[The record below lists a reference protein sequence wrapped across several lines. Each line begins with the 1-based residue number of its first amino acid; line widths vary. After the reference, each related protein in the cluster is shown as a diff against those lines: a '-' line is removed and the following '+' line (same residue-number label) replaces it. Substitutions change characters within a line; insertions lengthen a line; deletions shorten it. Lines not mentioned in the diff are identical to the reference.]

1 MFDLSSAQYHPIS
14 EQIVDVLTKKTLNSN
29 RLFFRVQVSYFLAKM
44 ASSMRCTL
52 DTLDRG
58 KIPVNVYAL
67 NLAPSGSGKGHSTNI
82 IEGQF
87 LNQFK
92 NTFLQDTFPYIAQQ
106 NLVDIAAKRANKN
119 STDPA
124 DELVKLEKEFAS
136 TGALAFSFDSGTVPA
151 LKQLRHKLL
160 LANAGAASFEC
171 DELGKN
177 LIANMDLLTAFLELY
192 DQGLIKQKLT
202 KNTADS
208 QRAEELEGKTPTNM
222 LLFGTPSSLLNGGK
236 EEDEFYALLE
246 TGYAR
251 RCLFGYSRKE
261 DFQQEMSPEQVF
273 DMLTDST
280 SNSTIA
286 QLSQHFGMLAD
297 AIKYNQQIMVNRDVS
312 IKLIAY
318 KLHCEQIA
326 DKLPDHEEI
335 RKAELRHRYFKA
347 LKLAG
352 VYAFVDETPEVTEA
366 QLLSAIKLV
375 EESGEAFNRIL
386 SREKNYVKLANYIA
400 EVGKEVTH
408 VDLVEDLPFYKGSNA
423 QKQELMNLA
432 IAYGYKHHIIIKKTF
447 VDGIEF
453 FKGEALKPTDLSKLI
468 ASYSGHVA
476 YNYLSEPISFSNL
489 QALCQMDDMHWINH
503 ALIKGADGD
512 GHRDGSNILPG
523 FNVIVIDVDE
533 GTSLDEVRVLMKD
546 YTYFIHTTKRHQTEG
561 YGDRFRLIM
570 PINYHLKLDEN
581 EFREF
586 MNNVYEWLPFKV
598 DEQTSQRCRKWATH
612 QGITFSNEGEILDA
626 LAFIPKTSKNDE
638 LKKTMVD
645 LGNLD
650 NLERWFAQ
658 RMGNGNRNNQLLKFA
673 MMLADTGLDYQGI
686 LDKVLGFNAKLDSGL
701 PEIEIHSTIM
711 RSISKK
717 LSEK

>member
-503 ALIKGADGD
+503 ALIKGT
-512 GHRDGSNILPG
+512 
-523 FNVIVIDVDE
+523 V
-533 GTSLDEVRVLMKD
+533 
-546 YTYFIHTTKRHQTEG
+546 
-561 YGDRFRLIM
+561 
-570 PINYHLKLDEN
+570 
-581 EFREF
+581 
-586 MNNVYEWLPFKV
+586 
-598 DEQTSQRCRKWATH
+598 
-612 QGITFSNEGEILDA
+612 
-626 LAFIPKTSKNDE
+626 
-638 LKKTMVD
+638 
-645 LGNLD
+645 
-650 NLERWFAQ
+650 
-658 RMGNGNRNNQLLKFA
+658 
-673 MMLADTGLDYQGI
+673 
-686 LDKVLGFNAKLDSGL
+686 
-701 PEIEIHSTIM
+701 
-711 RSISKK
+711 
-717 LSEK
+717 

>member
-533 GTSLDEVRVLMKD
+533 GTSLDEVKVLMKD

-711 RSISKK
+711 RSVSKK